1 MSQVHHCHLWQ
12 VLAEKKKKKKK
23 FNCVQH
29 RCTSQGGWRA
39 NSKSHRYYSCA
50 YTSQMKGTDSSTWSQ
65 CITTNKTVAVFS
77 SWQYSQLQKMLTPKK
92 HDLWTMRLN
101 SSMGN
106 AQVQIH
112 NQWFTFLTIH
122 EKQASIISIMY
133 HMLMVTILYKFICNH
148 RTVGSHCS
156 L

>member
-12 VLAEKKKKKKK
+12 VLAEKKKKKKNLTVCNTGVPPK
-23 FNCVQH
+23 GVGKQILKATGTTLVH
-29 RCTSQGGWRA
+29 KLPRW
-39 NSKSHRYYSCA
+39 
-50 YTSQMKGTDSSTWSQ
+50 KGTDSSTWSQ

-112 NQWFTFLTIH
+112 NQWLAFVTIH
-122 EKQASIISIMY
+122 E
-133 HMLMVTILYKFICNH
+133 ILGYNN
-148 RTVGSHCS
+148 S
-156 L
+156 LFPRKPA

>member
-12 VLAEKKKKKKK
+12 VLAEKKKKNLTVCNTGVPPKGVGKQILK
-23 FNCVQH
+23 ATGTTLVH
-29 RCTSQGGWRA
+29 KLPRW
-39 NSKSHRYYSCA
+39 
-50 YTSQMKGTDSSTWSQ
+50 KGTDSSTWSQ

-122 EKQASIISIMY
+122 EKQASIIPIMS
-133 HMLMVTILYKFICNH
+133 HMLVVTILYKFICNH

>member
-12 VLAEKKKKKKK
+12 VLAEKKKKKKNLTVCNTGVPPK
-23 FNCVQH
+23 GVGKQILKATGTTLVH
-29 RCTSQGGWRA
+29 ILPRW
-39 NSKSHRYYSCA
+39 
-50 YTSQMKGTDSSTWSQ
+50 KGTDSSTWSQ

-106 AQVQIH
+106 AQVQTH
-112 NQWFTFLTIH
+112 NKWLAF
-122 EKQASIISIMY
+122 
-133 HMLMVTILYKFICNH
+133 VTIQEILCYNNPLFP
-148 RTVGSHCS
+148 REPA
-156 L
+156 